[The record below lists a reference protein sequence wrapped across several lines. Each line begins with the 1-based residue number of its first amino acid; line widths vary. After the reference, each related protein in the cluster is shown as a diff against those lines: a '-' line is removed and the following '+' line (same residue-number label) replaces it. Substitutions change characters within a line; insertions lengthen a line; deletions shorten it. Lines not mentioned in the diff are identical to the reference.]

1 MLREEALMGRDEIYP
16 QHEPDQQGLL
26 GLVENL
32 ELAVEHRTTIGV
44 ALGIVME
51 RLGVDQEHAFSYLK
65 RVSQD
70 TNTKVYD
77 LAGAIAETRKLPA
90 LLPRSPAGDVG

>member
-1 MLREEALMGRDEIYP
+1 M
-16 QHEPDQQGLL
+16 EPDQEGLM

-51 RLGVDQEHAFSYLK
+51 RLDVDQEQAFSYLK

-70 TNTKVYD
+70 TNTKVFD
-77 LAGAIAETRKLPA
+77 LAGTIAETRELPV
-90 LLPRSPAGDVG
+90 LPGSPAAHQAEDAG

>member
-1 MLREEALMGRDEIYP
+1 VRRRTEIHL
-16 QHEPDQQGLL
+16 QDEPDRQGLAD
-26 GLVENL
+26 LVENL

-51 RLGVDQEHAFSYLK
+51 RLGVDQDQAFSYLK

-70 TNTKVYD
+70 TNTKVHD
-77 LAGAIAETRKLPA
+77 LARTIAETRELPE
-90 LLPRSPAGDVG
+90 LLPGSSAAHESARSD

>member
-1 MLREEALMGRDEIYP
+1 MGREADIHLQE
-16 QHEPDQQGLL
+16 EPDQQGLSD
-26 GLVENL
+26 LVENL

-51 RLGVDQEHAFSYLK
+51 RLDVDQEQAFSYLK

-77 LAGAIAETRKLPA
+77 LAATIAETRELP
-90 LLPRSPAGDVG
+90 PG